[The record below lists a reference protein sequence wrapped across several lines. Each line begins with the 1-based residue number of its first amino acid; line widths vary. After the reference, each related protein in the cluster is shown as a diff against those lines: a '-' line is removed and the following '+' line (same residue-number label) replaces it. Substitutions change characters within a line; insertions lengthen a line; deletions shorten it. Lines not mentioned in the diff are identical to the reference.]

1 MDGLLEDGHHRLH
14 DTAQHA
20 RATREFGPRREIWTA
35 FSARGSPLAS
45 PWRAQC
51 VPPNWQFFLC
61 CCFHFCFCSA
71 SRLATE
77 RIYRARS
84 LHTTSLYKESCE
96 PVLMCFPRT
105 PDLKTQRIPE
115 RPKPSQSP
123 SHAFKRARCERARCE
138 RARCERARCERG
150 AMRAGA
156 MPDHYTRNQVCP
168 TAPQALVIH
177 TPCPVEAHRARTNST
192 TQSGQVWDKVWLW
205 ARCKRARCEQ
215 ARCEPQSQT
224 NPSGNHHVVIQGV
237 T

>member
-1 MDGLLEDGHHRLH
+1 MLYTPGTRHGTHGLIHKANLHHTPSSGR
-14 DTAQHA
+14 DHA
-20 RATREFGPRREIWTA
+20 SGRD
-35 FSARGSPLAS
+35 AS
-45 PWRAQC
+45 GRD
-51 VPPNWQFFLC
+51 
-61 CCFHFCFCSA
+61 
-71 SRLATE
+71 
-77 RIYRARS
+77 ARS

-224 NPSGNHHVVIQGV
+224 NPSANHHAVIQGV